1 VTLTEVALHCLNPE
15 CGEPVRKG
23 DRFCEV
29 CGQELL
35 PTVSVAKSAPAP
47 HPNPKSNGVAMAVSD
62 EDDAVSGVRRDR
74 DHVEMWFPGVAGVSD
89 RGLQRSRNEDAMAV
103 VRLDDHDATVLV
115 VCDGVSTSHQ
125 AHVAS
130 QVAAETTLAALV
142 ASVESDQVDM
152 EEAMREAVV
161 EAQAAVATIPYR
173 GSAKD
178 PPSSTLVAA
187 VVRANC
193 VTIGWVGDSRAYLVC
208 RSGSWQLSRDDTWV
222 ADQVA
227 QGLLSEAE
235 AAGDPNGHVLTRW
248 LGEDWRDGQ
257 AASVFSF
264 RVEEAGHLLLCS
276 DGLWNYLPEATDLGA
291 AVAELDDTTPLG
303 LAAHLTELARQA
315 GGHDNITVAVAA
327 VDTAPGGGDER
338 C

>member
-1 VTLTEVALHCLNPE
+1 LKATVALHCLNPE
-15 CGEPVRKG
+15 CGEPVREG

-35 PTVSVAKSAPAP
+35 PNVRVVDSPP
-47 HPNPKSNGVAMAVSD
+47 DGERLPD
-62 EDDAVSGVRRDR
+62 EDPTRGVRRGR

-89 RGLQRSRNEDAMAV
+89 RGLHRVRNEDAIAV
-103 VRLDDHDATVLV
+103 VRLDPHDATVLV

-130 QVAAETTLAALV
+130 QVAADTTLASLV
-142 ASVESDQVDM
+142 AAVEGVENDL
-152 EEAMREAVV
+152 EAAMRDAIVR
-161 EAQAAVATIPYR
+161 AQAAVAAIPYR
-173 GSAKD
+173 AGTKD

-187 VVRANC
+187 VVRDDCA
-193 VTIGWVGDSRAYLVC
+193 TIGWVGDSRAYLIC
-208 RSGSWQLSRDDTWV
+208 ASGTWQLSRDDTWV

-227 QGLLSEAE
+227 QGLLSADE

-248 LGEDWRDGQ
+248 LGEDWRDSQ
-257 AASVFSF
+257 APSVLSF
-264 RVEEAGHLLLCS
+264 QIEEPGHLVLCS
-276 DGLWNYLPEATDLGA
+276 DGLWNYLPTEADMGA
-291 AVAELDDTTPLG
+291 AVGELEDTTPLG
-303 LAAHLTELARQA
+303 LAAELTELARRA

-327 VDTAPGGGDER
+327 VATAPGGGEKDR

>member
-1 VTLTEVALHCLNPE
+1 MTLTEVALHCINPE

-35 PTVSVAKSAPAP
+35 PTVSVARTAPAASP
-47 HPNPKSNGVAMAVSD
+47 RPNGAAPAARD
-62 EDDAVSGVRRDR
+62 DDAVAHGARRDR
-74 DHVEMWFPGVAGVSD
+74 DHVEVWFPGVAGVSD

-103 VRLDDHDATVLV
+103 VKLEALDATVLV

-142 ASVESDQVDM
+142 ASVESQQNDL

-161 EAQAAVATIPYR
+161 EAQAAVATIPYS
-173 GSAKD
+173 GTAKD

-208 RSGSWQLSRDDTWV
+208 GSGTWQLSRDDTWV

-264 RVEEAGHLLLCS
+264 RVEEAGHLVLCS
-276 DGLWNYLPEATDLGA
+276 DGLWNYLPAAADLGQ
-291 AVAELDDTTPLG
+291 AVADLDDSTPLG
-303 LAAHLTELARQA
+303 LAEHLTELARQA
-315 GGHDNITVAVAA
+315 GGHDNITVAVAS

>member
-1 VTLTEVALHCLNPE
+1 MVAVRCLNPE
-15 CGEPVRKG
+15 CGEPVREG

-35 PTVSVAKSAPAP
+35 PSVHVLDGAEPGARVP
-47 HPNPKSNGVAMAVSD
+47 
-62 EDDAVSGVRRDR
+62 EDDPTRGVRRGR

-89 RGLQRSRNEDAMAV
+89 RGHLRARNEDAIGV
-103 VRLDDHDATVLV
+103 IGLDDYGAAVLV

-130 QVAAETTLAALV
+130 QVAADTTLASLV
-142 ASVESDQVDM
+142 AAVESGESDL
-152 EEAMREAVV
+152 EAAMREAVV
-161 EAQAAVATIPYR
+161 RAQAAVSAIPYKS
-173 GSAKD
+173 GTKD

-187 VVRANC
+187 VVKADC
-193 VTIGWVGDSRAYLVC
+193 VTVGWVGDSRAYLVC
-208 RSGSWQLSRDDTWV
+208 PSGTWQLSQDDTWV

-227 QGLLSEAE
+227 QGLLSADQ

-248 LGEDWRDGQ
+248 LGEDWRDSQ
-257 AASVFSF
+257 APSVVSF
-264 RVEEAGHLLLCS
+264 QIEESGHLVLCS
-276 DGLWNYLPEATDLGA
+276 DGLWNYLPTETDLGA
-291 AVAELDDTTPLG
+291 AVAGLEDATPLSV
-303 LAAHLTELARQA
+303 AVELTELARRG

-327 VDTAPGGGDER
+327 VLTVPGTGEAQP

>member
-1 VTLTEVALHCLNPE
+1 MAPEATLYCINPD

-35 PTVSVAKSAPAP
+35 PTVAVPENAATPERAETNGAAPAGP
-47 HPNPKSNGVAMAVSD
+47 RV
-62 EDDAVSGVRRDR
+62 EDLSRGVRRDR
-74 DHVEMWFPGVAGVSD
+74 DHVEMWYPAVAGVSD
-89 RGLQRSRNEDAMAV
+89 RGLQRGRNEDALAI
-103 VRLDDHDATVLV
+103 RWLDEHDAAVLV

-125 AHVAS
+125 AHVAA
-130 QVAAETTLAALV
+130 QVAADTALDSLV
-142 ASVESDQVDM
+142 ASVEIHETDL
-152 EEAMREAVV
+152 EKAMRDAVV
-161 EAQAAVATIPYR
+161 RAQGAVATIPY
-173 GSAKD
+173 GGGQKD

-187 VVRANC
+187 VIRSHC
-193 VTIGWVGDSRAYLVC
+193 VTVGWVGDSRAYLVC
-208 RSGSWQLSRDDTWV
+208 ESGAWQLSRDDTWV

-227 QGLLSEAE
+227 LGLLSEAE

-264 RVEEAGHLLLCS
+264 QVEEAGHLVLCS
-276 DGLWNYLPEATDLGA
+276 DGLWNYLPAAADLGA
-291 AVAELDDTTPLG
+291 AIAELDDSSPLN
-303 LAAHLTELARQA
+303 LAAHLTELAKRA

-327 VDTAPGGGDER
+327 VDTAPEGGEER

>member
-1 VTLTEVALHCLNPE
+1 MALHCLNPE
-15 CGEPVRKG
+15 CGEPVREG

-35 PTVSVAKSAPAP
+35 PSVQVVD
-47 HPNPKSNGVAMAVSD
+47 GVPD
-62 EDDAVSGVRRDR
+62 GDRLPDDDPTRGVRRGR

-89 RGLQRSRNEDAMAV
+89 RGLHRVRNEDAIAV
-103 VRLDDHDATVLV
+103 VRMDQYDATVLV

-130 QVAAETTLAALV
+130 QVAADTTLSSLV
-142 ASVESDQVDM
+142 ASVEIGESDLEV
-152 EEAMREAVV
+152 AMRDAIIH
-161 EAQAAVATIPYR
+161 AQSAVAGIPYKA
-173 GSAKD
+173 GTKD

-187 VVRANC
+187 IVRSDCA
-193 VTIGWVGDSRAYLVC
+193 TIGWVGDSRAYLVC
-208 RSGSWQLSRDDTWV
+208 PSGTWQLSRDDTWV

-227 QGLLSEAE
+227 QGLLSESE

-257 AASVFSF
+257 SPSVISF
-264 RVEEAGHLLLCS
+264 RVEEAGYLVLCS
-276 DGLWNYLPEATDLGA
+276 DGLWNYLPTEAHLGA
-291 AVAELDDTTPLG
+291 AVAELDEATPLAM
-303 LAAHLTELARQA
+303 AAQLTELARRA

-327 VDTAPGGGDER
+327 VLTAPGGGEER

>member
-1 VTLTEVALHCLNPE
+1 LKATVALHCLNPE
-15 CGEPVRKG
+15 CGEPVREG

-35 PTVSVAKSAPAP
+35 PSVRVVDSPP
-47 HPNPKSNGVAMAVSD
+47 DGDRPRDGDRPP
-62 EDDAVSGVRRDR
+62 DDDPTRGVRRGR

-89 RGLQRSRNEDAMAV
+89 RGLHRVRNEDAIAV
-103 VRLDDHDATVLV
+103 VRLDPYDATVLV

-130 QVAAETTLAALV
+130 QVAADTALASLV
-142 ASVESDQVDM
+142 AAVEGVEDDL
-152 EEAMREAVV
+152 EAAMRDAVV
-161 EAQAAVATIPYR
+161 RAQAAVAAIPYKA
-173 GSAKD
+173 GTKD

-187 VVRANC
+187 VVRADC
-193 VTIGWVGDSRAYLVC
+193 ATIGWVGDSRAYLVC
-208 RSGSWQLSRDDTWV
+208 ASGTWQLSRDDTWV

-227 QGLLSEAE
+227 QGLLSADE

-248 LGEDWRDGQ
+248 LGEDWRDSQ
-257 AASVFSF
+257 APSVLSF
-264 RVEEAGHLLLCS
+264 QIEEPGHLVLCS
-276 DGLWNYLPEATDLGA
+276 DGLWNYLPTEADMGS
-291 AVAELDDTTPLG
+291 AVSELDDTTPLG
-303 LAAHLTELARQA
+303 LAAELTELARRA

-327 VDTAPGGGDER
+327 VATTPGGGEKDR